1 MCGWEEGK
9 KTVVNVM
16 HEHSGERDAWTQ
28 GAEKMYHRHLYCKN
42 TFCFHQCQHTYTAS
56 CMFTMCC
63 FFFFFFTI
71 FFLLVPFTAENHIHV
86 FVSTNLMLSSCSQL
100 LFNACPKTCLGFLCA
115 ILLFKLDVFLE
126 EKLGVLQ
133 RESTLKELPAKRRD
147 KRS

>member
-1 MCGWEEGK
+1 MN
-9 KTVVNVM
+9 TVVNVM
-16 HEHSGERDAWTQ
+16 HEHKEQKKCITDIFIVKIRFVSTSASTHILHHACSQ
-28 GAEKMYHRHLYCKN
+28 CAAF
-42 TFCFHQCQHTYTAS
+42 FCFTV
-56 CMFTMCC
+56 
-63 FFFFFFTI
+63 I
-71 FFLLVPFTAENHIHV
+71 FLLVPFTAENHIHV

-115 ILLFKLDVFLE
+115 IFLFKLDVFLE